1 MRNVKKNKTKQK
13 GKGKYILLSSQNRK
27 RFRINQRKI
36 IRCQQFFNFW
46 QRKTTKKTAE
56 REGRKTTTKRK
67 SKWRGLIRRVS
78 LFVVTPPK
86 RGEAGG
92 RVASAQRNPLIVC
105 FVMFS

>member
-78 LFVVTPPK
+78 LFVVTPP
-86 RGEAGG
+86 
-92 RVASAQRNPLIVC
+92 
-105 FVMFS
+105 